1 MGKWSREKE
10 ICLWQTV
17 EAQKKGTRKIKM
29 AVASMA
35 RVPIDA
41 PALGD
46 PSLYL
51 AKGAERGKP
60 ELVFLSQTH
69 QGTKFGGRQAFTRAG

>member
-35 RVPIDA
+35 RVPIA
-41 PALGD
+41 PPALGD
-46 PSLYL
+46 PPSYS
-51 AKGAERGKP
+51 AEGAEGGEP
-60 ELVFLSQTH
+60 ELVSPS
-69 QGTKFGGRQAFTRAG
+69 